1 MSSMSISSP
10 SSYNSPQSLLPPGGS
25 LSAGGDKKVK
35 TGWASVKEDGLKSFL
50 WTKKYLILRE
60 YALDFNKTET
70 ATASSLSIPLRDIIS
85 VNRVDTKP
93 YCFEIVRS
101 PNASSGASISSMAN
115 DSSRRIVL
123 VSVKTD
129 AELYSWIDEVYQ
141 RCPSMGGVSNPTNF
155 THKVHVGFDPV
166 SGGFTGLPDEWE
178 KLLTASAITREDY
191 AKNPQAVI
199 EVLEFYSDIRKQEQ
213 QPFSSMVPTPPESSS
228 AQSKQLG
235 MGLQTLPQSDRQL
248 PSSSSQYESPRN
260 QERREI
266 EQMER
271 DAYRDREY
279 EKNQRE
285 QQLQKEKQERE
296 KADRERA
303 EREREREKEREQRQ
317 RELERQEQQRREDE
331 YYNNGEDYGERQRID
346 QTPIMMAGGGGGG
359 GGASLSSKGHNPMR
373 TAPSAPKNPV
383 KQHTRAAPAP
393 PSPANSRIPQP
404 TPRAQQPA
412 APQRTEPKRA
422 PSPQRAAPAPPSKQ
436 QASRAP
442 KPTQANANVEPLVVK
457 KETKKEPRLS
467 NMGEAQVMEKL
478 RSVVS
483 PGDPNAS
490 YTKIKKVGQGA
501 SGSVYVAKVNSGA
514 TQSPAYTMLSKE
526 RGAPITR
533 VAIKQMD
540 LAHQPRKELIVNEI
554 LVMKE
559 STHPNIVNFLDAF
572 LRGSSE
578 LWVVMEYMEGG
589 ALTDVI
595 DNNTLEEDQ
604 IATICY
610 ETCKGLEHLHAQNII
625 HRDIKS
631 DNVLLDGMGHVKITD
646 FGFCAKLTEQKSKR
660 ATMVGTP
667 YWMAPEVVKQKE
679 YGSKVDIWSLGIMA
693 IEMIESEPPYLNE
706 EPLKALYLIATHGTP
721 TLKKPDKLSKE
732 LKGFLAV
739 CLCVD
744 VKSRATAE
752 ELLKH
757 EFLRK
762 GCPLGSLAQLLTFK
776 SKS

>member
-1 MSSMSISSP
+1 MMTNNDRYLNPGRPAPRPPANRSPNSINSTMSSSMSSLSISSP
-10 SSYNSPQSLLPPGGS
+10 VSFNSSQSLLPPGGS
-25 LSAGGDKKVK
+25 LSAGIDKKVK
-35 TGWASVKEDGLKSFL
+35 TGWASVKEDGLKAFL
-50 WTKKYLILRE
+50 WTKKFLVLRE

-70 ATASSLSIPLRDIIS
+70 STATSLTIPLKDIIS

-93 YCFEIVRS
+93 FCFEIVRS

-213 QPFSSMVPTPPESSS
+213 QPFSSMVPTPPGTSP

-235 MGLQTLPQSDRQL
+235 MGIQAISQNDRQL
-248 PSSSSQYESPRN
+248 TSSSSQYDSPRDR
-260 QERREI
+260 ERREI

-285 QQLQKEKQERE
+285 QQLQREKQE
-296 KADRERA
+296 RERA
-303 EREREREKEREQRQ
+303 ERERAEREHEREREREREQRQ
-317 RELERQEQQRREDE
+317 RELEKQEQQRREDDH
-331 YYNNGEDYGERQRID
+331 YDTGEGYGERQRTD
-346 QTPIMMAGGGGGG
+346 KTPIMLTGGGGGG
-359 GGASLSSKGHNPMR
+359 PSLSSKGHNPMR
-373 TAPSAPKNPV
+373 TAPSAPKTTPV
-383 KQHTRAAPAP
+383 KQHVRTTPATPAAG
-393 PSPANSRIPQP
+393 SRIPQP
-404 TPRAQQPA
+404 APRTQPSTS
-412 APQRTEPKRA
+412 QRSEPPARRP
-422 PSPQRAAPAPPSKQ
+422 PSPQRAPPAPPLK
-436 QASRAP
+436 APPRAQP
-442 KPTQANANVEPLVVK
+442 KPAQANANVEPLVVK
-457 KETKKEPRLS
+457 KEAKKDPRLS
-467 NMGEAQVMEKL
+467 NLGEAQVMEKL

-490 YTKIKKVGQGA
+490 YTKLKKVGQGA

-514 TQSPAYTMLSKE
+514 TQSPAYNMLSKE
-526 RGAPITR
+526 RGAAITR

-572 LRGSSE
+572 LRGNTE

-610 ETCKGLEHLHAQNII
+610 EVSE
-625 HRDIKS
+625 
-631 DNVLLDGMGHVKITD
+631 
-646 FGFCAKLTEQKSKR
+646 GFINQA
-660 ATMVGTP
+660 
-667 YWMAPEVVKQKE
+667 
-679 YGSKVDIWSLGIMA
+679 
-693 IEMIESEPPYLNE
+693 
-706 EPLKALYLIATHGTP
+706 
-721 TLKKPDKLSKE
+721 
-732 LKGFLAV
+732 
-739 CLCVD
+739 
-744 VKSRATAE
+744 
-752 ELLKH
+752 
-757 EFLRK
+757 
-762 GCPLGSLAQLLTFK
+762 
-776 SKS
+776 

>member
-1 MSSMSISSP
+1 MMTNSDRYLNPGRPAPRPPANRSPSSVNSTMSSSMSSLSISSP
-10 SSYNSPQSLLPPGGS
+10 ISFNSSQSLLTPGGP
-25 LSAGGDKKVK
+25 LSAGFDKKVK
-35 TGWASVKEDGLKSFL
+35 TGWASVKEDGLKAFL
-50 WTKKYLILRE
+50 WTKKFLVLRE

-70 ATASSLSIPLRDIIS
+70 SATTSLTIPLKDIIS

-93 YCFEIVRS
+93 FCFEIVRS

-123 VSVKTD
+123 ISVKTD

-213 QPFSSMVPTPPESSS
+213 QPFSSMVPTPPGTSS
-228 AQSKQLG
+228 AQPKQLG
-235 MGLQTLPQSDRQL
+235 MGLQTIPQNERQL
-248 PSSSSQYESPRN
+248 ASSSSQYDNPRER
-260 QERREI
+260 ERREI

-271 DAYRDREY
+271 DAFRDREH
-279 EKNQRE
+279 EKSQRE
-285 QQLQKEKQERE
+285 QQLQREKQERE
-296 KADRERA
+296 RVERERA
-303 EREREREKEREQRQ
+303 EREQERERERDQRQ
-317 RELERQEQQRREDE
+317 RALEKQELQRREDE
-331 YYNNGEDYGERQRID
+331 YYDTGEGYGERQRTD
-346 QTPIMMAGGGGGG
+346 KAPIILSGGGGGG
-359 GGASLSSKGHNPMR
+359 PSLSSKGHNPMR
-373 TAPSAPKNPV
+373 TAPSAPKTTPS
-383 KQHTRAAPAP
+383 KQHVRTTPAASTPG
-393 PSPANSRIPQP
+393 SRIPQP
-404 TPRAQQPA
+404 APRAQPST
-412 APQRTEPKRA
+412 PQRNEPPARRP
-422 PSPQRAAPAPPSKQ
+422 PSPQRAPPAPPSK
-436 QASRAP
+436 APPRAQP
-442 KPTQANANVEPLVVK
+442 KPAQANANVEPLVVK
-457 KETKKEPRLS
+457 KEAKKDPRLS
-467 NMGEAQVMEKL
+467 NLGEAQVMEKL

-514 TQSPAYTMLSKE
+514 TQSPAYNMLSKE

-572 LRGSSE
+572 LRGNSE

-610 ETCKGLEHLHAQNII
+610 EVSE
-625 HRDIKS
+625 
-631 DNVLLDGMGHVKITD
+631 
-646 FGFCAKLTEQKSKR
+646 
-660 ATMVGTP
+660 
-667 YWMAPEVVKQKE
+667 
-679 YGSKVDIWSLGIMA
+679 GSI
-693 IEMIESEPPYLNE
+693 NH
-706 EPLKALYLIATHGTP
+706 T
-721 TLKKPDKLSKE
+721 
-732 LKGFLAV
+732 
-739 CLCVD
+739 
-744 VKSRATAE
+744 
-752 ELLKH
+752 
-757 EFLRK
+757 
-762 GCPLGSLAQLLTFK
+762 
-776 SKS
+776 

>member
-1 MSSMSISSP
+1 MASSSSYIMTNSDRYLNPGRPAPRPPANRSPNSVNSTISSNMSSLSISSP
-10 SSYNSPQSLLPPGGS
+10 VSFGSSQSLLPPGGP
-25 LSAGGDKKVK
+25 LSAGVDKKVK
-35 TGWASVKEDGLKSFL
+35 TGWASVKEDGLKAFL
-50 WTKKYLILRE
+50 WTKKFLVLRE

-70 ATASSLSIPLRDIIS
+70 STTTSLTILLKDIIS
-85 VNRVDTKP
+85 VNRVDTKAF
-93 YCFEIVRS
+93 CFEIVRS
-101 PNASSGASISSMAN
+101 PNASSGASISSMAT

-213 QPFSSMVPTPPESSS
+213 QPFSSMVPTPPGTSS

-235 MGLQTLPQSDRQL
+235 MGLQAIPQNDRQL
-248 PSSSSQYESPRN
+248 TSSNSQYDSPRER
-260 QERREI
+260 ERREI

-271 DAYRDREY
+271 DAYRDREH

-285 QQLQKEKQERE
+285 QQLQREKQ
-296 KADRERA
+296 DRERA
-303 EREREREKEREQRQ
+303 ERERAEREHEREREREREQRQ
-317 RELERQEQQRREDE
+317 RELEKQEQQRRDDE
-331 YYNNGEDYGERQRID
+331 YYDTGEDYGERQRTD
-346 QTPIMMAGGGGGG
+346 KAPIMMTGGGSGP
-359 GGASLSSKGHNPMR
+359 SLSSKAHNPMR
-373 TAPSAPKNPV
+373 TAPSAPKTTPV
-383 KQHTRAAPAP
+383 KQHTRAPPAT
-393 PSPANSRIPQP
+393 SPAGSRIPQP
-404 TPRAQQPA
+404 APRTQPSA
-412 APQRTEPKRA
+412 SQRNEPSARRP
-422 PSPQRAAPAPPSKQ
+422 PSPQRAPPAPPSK
-436 QASRAP
+436 APPRAQP
-442 KPTQANANVEPLVVK
+442 KPAQANANVEPLVVK
-457 KETKKEPRLS
+457 KEAKKDPRLS
-467 NMGEAQVMEKL
+467 NLGEAQVMVKL

-514 TQSPAYTMLSKE
+514 AQSPAYNMLSKE
-526 RGAPITR
+526 RGAAITR

-572 LRGSSE
+572 LRGTTE

-610 ETCKGLEHLHAQNII
+610 E
-625 HRDIKS
+625 
-631 DNVLLDGMGHVKITD
+631 V
-646 FGFCAKLTEQKSKR
+646 
-660 ATMVGTP
+660 
-667 YWMAPEVVKQKE
+667 
-679 YGSKVDIWSLGIMA
+679 
-693 IEMIESEPPYLNE
+693 SEKFISY
-706 EPLKALYLIATHGTP
+706 A
-721 TLKKPDKLSKE
+721 
-732 LKGFLAV
+732 
-739 CLCVD
+739 
-744 VKSRATAE
+744 
-752 ELLKH
+752 
-757 EFLRK
+757 
-762 GCPLGSLAQLLTFK
+762 
-776 SKS
+776 

>member
-1 MSSMSISSP
+1 MSISSP
-10 SSYNSPQSLLPPGGS
+10 SSYSSSQSLLPPGAGGS
-25 LSAGGDKKVK
+25 LSGGSDKKVK

-50 WTKKYLILRE
+50 WTKKFLILRE
-60 YALDFNKTET
+60 YALDFNKAET
-70 ATASSLSIPLRDIIS
+70 STTTSLSIPLRDIIS

-129 AELYSWIDEVYQ
+129 SELYSWIDEVYQ

-213 QPFSSMVPTPPESSS
+213 QPFSSMVPTPPGTSS

-248 PSSSSQYESPRN
+248 PSSSSQYESPRER
-260 QERREI
+260 ERREI

-279 EKNQRE
+279 ERE
-285 QQLQKEKQERE
+285 QQLQREKQERE
-296 KADRERA
+296 KAERDRA
-303 EREREREKEREQRQ
+303 EREREQREKEREQRQ
-317 RELERQEQQRREDE
+317 RELEKQEQQRRDDE
-331 YYNNGEDYGERQRID
+331 YFNSGEDYGERQRTD
-346 QTPIMMAGGGGGG
+346 QTPIMMSGGGGG

-373 TAPSAPKNPV
+373 TAPSAPKTTPV
-383 KQHTRAAPAP
+383 KQHVRAAPAP
-393 PSPANSRIPQP
+393 PSPGGSRIPQP
-404 TPRAQQPA
+404 TPRAQQSA
-412 APQRTEPKRA
+412 AQRTEPKRA

-436 QASRAP
+436 QPPRAAP

-457 KETKKEPRLS
+457 KEAKKEPRLS
-467 NMGEAQVMEKL
+467 NLGEAQVMEKL

-483 PGDPNAS
+483 PGDPNSS

-501 SGSVYVAKVNSGA
+501 SGSVYVAKVNAGA
-514 TQSPAYTMLSKE
+514 TQSLAYSMLSKE

-572 LRGSSE
+572 LRGNSE

-595 DNNTLEEDQ
+595 ENNTIEEDQ
-604 IATICY
+604 IATICF
-610 ETCKGLEHLHAQNII
+610 EVSSQSQSNDGKHGLIL
-625 HRDIKS
+625 IKI
-631 DNVLLDGMGHVKITD
+631 DLQRVGALAL
-646 FGFCAKLTEQKSKR
+646 AKYYSQR
-660 ATMVGTP
+660 
-667 YWMAPEVVKQKE
+667 Y
-679 YGSKVDIWSLGIMA
+679 
-693 IEMIESEPPYLNE
+693 
-706 EPLKALYLIATHGTP
+706 
-721 TLKKPDKLSKE
+721 
-732 LKGFLAV
+732 
-739 CLCVD
+739 
-744 VKSRATAE
+744 
-752 ELLKH
+752 
-757 EFLRK
+757 
-762 GCPLGSLAQLLTFK
+762 
-776 SKS
+776 